1 MAWKGYKV
9 ARTLFSIGVSDN
21 RLMDTATESG
31 TTAARQMRIGLHD
44 GISFDD
50 FDIDL
55 AQLAQDSIRLAT
67 TARFSRL
74 EAEMSALVS
83 ELQDRGISTTDFET
97 LGENRIRSLEETA
110 DTQHVGHLMSIQF
123 SYAFISCDAFPENV
137 FLHSSSCHENVT
149 FTELVEGM
157 LVGFDVELD
166 ESGRVRATRVVRV

>member
-74 EAEMSALVS
+74 EAEMSALRFRTS
-83 ELQDRGISTTDFET
+83 R
-97 LGENRIRSLEETA
+97 
-110 DTQHVGHLMSIQF
+110 
-123 SYAFISCDAFPENV
+123 
-137 FLHSSSCHENVT
+137 
-149 FTELVEGM
+149 
-157 LVGFDVELD
+157 
-166 ESGRVRATRVVRV
+166 